1 MSSALQGNWRVVF
14 VIVSLITVSMTSLSF
29 AHKQKVALTDILYN
43 ERTGNL
49 EIAHRISLHDA
60 EHALHEV
67 IESKDDLTK
76 SPKARAA
83 FAKYVVQRF
92 ELTLKD
98 KTKLK
103 LTLVGQEIERGYLWV
118 YQETKIPEPATASFF
133 IANTILQDV
142 IKGQV
147 NTVNI
152 RSGSQV
158 ASFTFKAK
166 SGRKQYAGP
175 TDLKQVTEEADNKAP
190 RSEK

>member
-1 MSSALQGNWRVVF
+1 MNSTLQSDWRAIY
-14 VIVSLITVSMTSLSF
+14 VIVSLITASMTSLSS

-60 EHALHEV
+60 EHALHKV
-67 IESKDDLTK
+67 TESKADLAK
-76 SPKARAA
+76 SSKAQAD
-83 FAKYVVQRF
+83 FAKYVAGRF
-92 ELTLKD
+92 ELTSKD

-118 YQETKIPEPATASFF
+118 YQETKIPDSTDPSFF
-133 IANTILQDV
+133 ITNTFLQDV

-152 RSGSQV
+152 RKGSQV
-158 ASFTFKAK
+158 ATFVFKAK
-166 SGRKQYAGP
+166 SDRKYYSGP
-175 TDLKQVTEEADNKAP
+175 EELKPVTKDADGKATK
-190 RSEK
+190 SEN

>member
-1 MSSALQGNWRVVF
+1 MMA
-14 VIVSLITVSMTSLSF
+14 SLITVSMTSLSF

-67 IESKDDLTK
+67 TESKDDLTK
-76 SPKARAA
+76 SPTAQAA

-92 ELTLKD
+92 ELTFKD

-118 YQETKIPEPATASFF
+118 YQETKIPKPATASFF

-142 IKGQV
+142 IKDQV

-158 ASFTFKAK
+158 TSLTFKVK
-166 SGRKQYAGP
+166 SGRKHYAGP
-175 TDLKQVTEEADNKAP
+175 ADIKQKKEDSNNKATK
-190 RSEK
+190 SEK